1 MALERRLFERKRT
14 VLIEESMDRLEFL
27 VEERSMAE
35 VLKVLLPRILPAS
48 WVLDE
53 NYFIRP
59 HEGKSDLKRSI
70 PKKLKGFAQHKEQ
83 TTGFIIIQDQDSNDC
98 RQLKQELVAL
108 CKANQAPNIKF
119 LVRIVCHELEAWY
132 LGDMKAIQ
140 AVFPRFN
147 PARHLKKSL
156 FRLPDTCQ
164 NPKTRLK
171 DIVGDYQQIATAQMI
186 APYIDIEHNRSE
198 SFRQFVSGY
207 ENSSRQKGNVIFSY
221 FFANRCRSAGSSAM
235 RLSSRFMICVTSS
248 LICV

>member
-198 SFRQFVSGY
+198 SFRQFVSGIR
-207 ENSSRQKGNVIFSY
+207 NSSRQKGNVIFSY

>member
-1 MALERRLFERKRT
+1 
-14 VLIEESMDRLEFL
+14 MDRLEFL

-198 SFRQFVSGY
+198 SFRQFV
-207 ENSSRQKGNVIFSY
+207 NSSRQKGNVIFSY

>member
-119 LVRIVCHELEAWY
+119 LVRIGGL
-132 LGDMKAIQ
+132 
-140 AVFPRFN
+140 VFR
-147 PARHLKKSL
+147 
-156 FRLPDTCQ
+156 
-164 NPKTRLK
+164 
-171 DIVGDYQQIATAQMI
+171 
-186 APYIDIEHNRSE
+186 
-198 SFRQFVSGY
+198 GY
-207 ENSSRQKGNVIFSY
+207 EGYSGRVSQIQPCETSQKISVS
-221 FFANRCRSAGSSAM
+221 FARYLPKSQNKA
-235 RLSSRFMICVTSS
+235 
-248 LICV
+248 

>member
-1 MALERRLFERKRT
+1 
-14 VLIEESMDRLEFL
+14 MDRLEFL

-198 SFRQFVSGY
+198 SFRQFVSKRTAFRSLPLA
-207 ENSSRQKGNVIFSY
+207 ETSCPADLRSRG
-221 FFANRCRSAGSSAM
+221 CP
-235 RLSSRFMICVTSS
+235 
-248 LICV
+248 

>member
-1 MALERRLFERKRT
+1 
-14 VLIEESMDRLEFL
+14 MDRLEFL

-198 SFRQFVSGY
+198 SFREY

>member
-1 MALERRLFERKRT
+1 
-14 VLIEESMDRLEFL
+14 MDRLEFL

-198 SFRQFVSGY
+198 SFRQFVSGI
-207 ENSSRQKGNVIFSY
+207 RKFITAKGNVILAISLPTDV
-221 FFANRCRSAGSSAM
+221 AVQDLRRC
-235 RLSSRFMICVTSS
+235 V
-248 LICV
+248 

>member
-198 SFRQFVSGY
+198 SFRQFVSGI
-207 ENSSRQKGNVIFSY
+207 RKFITAKGNVIFSY

>member
-171 DIVGDYQQIATAQMI
+171 DIVILSADLAVIFFKYQTSSSSI
-186 APYIDIEHNRSE
+186 NRSSNGLLILLLKVSAMWTYLSVVLILLCPIS
-198 SFRQFVSGY
+198 SFTILMSVPC
-207 ENSSRQKGNVIFSY
+207 SSR
-221 FFANRCRSAGSSAM
+221 
-235 RLSSRFMICVTSS
+235 
-248 LICV
+248 

>member
-147 PARHLKKSL
+147 PARHLKKSQ

-198 SFRQFVSGY
+198 SFRQFVSGI
-207 ENSSRQKGNVIFSY
+207 RKFIT
-221 FFANRCRSAGSSAM
+221 AKR
-235 RLSSRFMICVTSS
+235 
-248 LICV
+248 

>member
-1 MALERRLFERKRT
+1 MAPQPFGKHPKHATIKALYANGDKLGWLRERRLFERKRT

-198 SFRQFVSGY
+198 SFRQFVSGI
-207 ENSSRQKGNVIFSY
+207 RKFIT
-221 FFANRCRSAGSSAM
+221 AKR
-235 RLSSRFMICVTSS
+235 
-248 LICV
+248 

>member
-164 NPKTRLK
+164 NPQTRLK
-171 DIVGDYQQIATAQMI
+171 DIVGDYQQIATVQMI

-198 SFRQFVSGY
+198 SFRQFVSGI
-207 ENSSRQKGNVIFSY
+207 RKFIT
-221 FFANRCRSAGSSAM
+221 AKR
-235 RLSSRFMICVTSS
+235 
-248 LICV
+248 

>member
-1 MALERRLFERKRT
+1 
-14 VLIEESMDRLEFL
+14 MDRLEFL

-119 LVRIVCHELEAWY
+119 LVRIVFMSWR
-132 LGDMKAIQ
+132 LGI
-140 AVFPRFN
+140 
-147 PARHLKKSL
+147 
-156 FRLPDTCQ
+156 
-164 NPKTRLK
+164 
-171 DIVGDYQQIATAQMI
+171 
-186 APYIDIEHNRSE
+186 
-198 SFRQFVSGY
+198 
-207 ENSSRQKGNVIFSY
+207 
-221 FFANRCRSAGSSAM
+221 
-235 RLSSRFMICVTSS
+235 
-248 LICV
+248 

>member
-1 MALERRLFERKRT
+1 
-14 VLIEESMDRLEFL
+14 MDRLEFL

-198 SFRQFVSGY
+198 SFRQFVSGI
-207 ENSSRQKGNVIFSY
+207 RKFITAKGNVIFSY

>member
-1 MALERRLFERKRT
+1 
-14 VLIEESMDRLEFL
+14 MDRLEFL

-186 APYIDIEHNRSE
+186 ALTDRPKRKIALFISAFQHGRQAVINGNRRTCRSA
-198 SFRQFVSGY
+198 
-207 ENSSRQKGNVIFSY
+207 Y

-235 RLSSRFMICVTSS
+235 RLSSRFMICETSS

>member
-198 SFRQFVSGY
+198 SFREY

>member
-1 MALERRLFERKRT
+1 
-14 VLIEESMDRLEFL
+14 MDRLEFL

-132 LGDMKAIQ
+132 LGDMKAIPPRGQVHPEGQSVQ
-140 AVFPRFN
+140 AAFGGVQR
-147 PARHLKKSL
+147 
-156 FRLPDTCQ
+156 RLRRLRRDALYQAADPDV
-164 NPKTRLK
+164 R
-171 DIVGDYQQIATAQMI
+171 
-186 APYIDIEHNRSE
+186 
-198 SFRQFVSGY
+198 RQDVSGQ
-207 ENSSRQKGNVIFSY
+207 RH
-221 FFANRCRSAGSSAM
+221 
-235 RLSSRFMICVTSS
+235 RLHPGLGRGHALCAVLQERRGQGRGMVQ
-248 LICV
+248 LPV

>member
-1 MALERRLFERKRT
+1 
-14 VLIEESMDRLEFL
+14 MDRLEFL

-108 CKANQAPNIKF
+108 CKANY
-119 LVRIVCHELEAWY
+119 LVLEKLYRFITLSY
-132 LGDMKAIQ
+132 LSLTLSGIEC
-140 AVFPRFN
+140 FS
-147 PARHLKKSL
+147 PAMPLH
-156 FRLPDTCQ
+156 F
-164 NPKTRLK
+164 
-171 DIVGDYQQIATAQMI
+171 
-186 APYIDIEHNRSE
+186 
-198 SFRQFVSGY
+198 
-207 ENSSRQKGNVIFSY
+207 
-221 FFANRCRSAGSSAM
+221 GSK
-235 RLSSRFMICVTSS
+235 IGTSS
-248 LICV
+248 LSTFFFR

>member
-1 MALERRLFERKRT
+1 
-14 VLIEESMDRLEFL
+14 MDRLEFR

-186 APYIDIEHNRSE
+186 APYIDIEHNRSA
-198 SFRQFVSGY
+198 SFRQFVSGIRKFITAKRY
-207 ENSSRQKGNVIFSY
+207 CNAFTVPFCYPYIKCFL
-221 FFANRCRSAGSSAM
+221 AGSIRYVISQSIGG
-235 RLSSRFMICVTSS
+235 LS
-248 LICV
+248 L

>member
-147 PARHLKKSL
+147 PCETSQKISVSFARYLPKS
-156 FRLPDTCQ
+156 Q
-164 NPKTRLK
+164 NK
-171 DIVGDYQQIATAQMI
+171 A
-186 APYIDIEHNRSE
+186 
-198 SFRQFVSGY
+198 
-207 ENSSRQKGNVIFSY
+207 
-221 FFANRCRSAGSSAM
+221 
-235 RLSSRFMICVTSS
+235 
-248 LICV
+248 